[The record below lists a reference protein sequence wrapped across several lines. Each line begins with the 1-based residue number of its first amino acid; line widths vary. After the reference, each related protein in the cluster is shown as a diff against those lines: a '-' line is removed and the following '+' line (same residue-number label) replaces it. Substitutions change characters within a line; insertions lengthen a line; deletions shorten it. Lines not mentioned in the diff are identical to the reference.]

1 MLTLKLQII
10 VAITIISALC
20 IIINMIRRKSLEL
33 RYALSWLTAGI
44 GILILDLFPDLIKTI
59 ADIMGI
65 DTPANML
72 FFLGFCFSLGLTFV
86 LTIAISRMSV
96 RMKKIAQELALYQK
110 ELETL
115 KSENAQRGRSRI
127 PFYYVPFF
135 TSFTQDMVNSH
146 SILFVYFVKLYVF
159 ICRRL

>member
-65 DTPANML
+65 DTPANKP

-115 KSENAQRGRSRI
+115 KSENAQKG
-127 PFYYVPFF
+127 
-135 TSFTQDMVNSH
+135 T
-146 SILFVYFVKLYVF
+146 
-159 ICRRL
+159 

>member
-86 LTIAISRMSV
+86 LTIAISRMPV
-96 RMKKIAQELALYQK
+96 RMKKIAQELALHQK

-115 KSENAQRGRSRI
+115 KSENAQKG
-127 PFYYVPFF
+127 
-135 TSFTQDMVNSH
+135 T
-146 SILFVYFVKLYVF
+146 
-159 ICRRL
+159 

>member
-10 VAITIISALC
+10 VAV
-20 IIINMIRRKSLEL
+20 IIIFALSIIIDMLRRKSLEL
-33 RYALSWLTAGI
+33 RYALSWFAVGI
-44 GILILDLFPDLIKTI
+44 GILILDIFPDLIQTI
-59 ADIMGI
+59 ADAMGI

-110 ELETL
+110 EFEDL
-115 KSENAQRGRSRI
+115 KEK
-127 PFYYVPFF
+127 
-135 TSFTQDMVNSH
+135 H
-146 SILFVYFVKLYVF
+146 
-159 ICRRL
+159 

>member
-86 LTIAISRMSV
+86 LTIARMSV

-115 KSENAQRGRSRI
+115 KSENAQKG
-127 PFYYVPFF
+127 
-135 TSFTQDMVNSH
+135 T
-146 SILFVYFVKLYVF
+146 
-159 ICRRL
+159 